1 MKRMMTRLNRTL
13 CVSVTAIVALI
24 AASTAVAAPRYI
36 DAKPLASVINTSI
49 GSVKQSTQTRLPIIT
64 WGAEF
69 ATIHANGGALKTA
82 PNSLFGKA
90 GLDFQL
96 VREDNFVKQ
105 VESYMRGDS
114 PYLRCT
120 LGMCAQALEVLS
132 KDPRT
137 KPVIISQLTWSAGGD
152 ALVVKPGINSAR
164 DLKGK
169 TVALQAY
176 GPHVDYLTKILSDS
190 GLSMQDIKVKWLP
203 DLTGTDNTPMTAL
216 YESNIDAALMIIP
229 DALALTSNGTI
240 GTGAEDSIK
249 GAKIMLSTKTANRI
263 IADIYA
269 VRSDYFQS
277 NRAEVEK
284 LVHAL
289 FKAQEQVQG
298 IMKSSGKPRKS
309 LLKAAGKFLLDS
321 ETAIADSEGLY
332 ADMEFAGYPENVKFF
347 TNPNYPRNMAR
358 LSQDIQQQFKSL
370 GLLNGVIALEHANWD
385 YGRLQAGLLNTK
397 ASTASRFDS
406 AKVSAVVARKQQQGT
421 LDDGTL
427 FTFEVFFQPNQNS
440 FSTDLYADSF
450 NNVINLASTYGGA
463 LITIEGHSDPMGYLK
478 KKKNGESGVVLKRIK
493 QSAKNLSLTRANAVR
508 SKLIEYGD
516 SVKVKLDA
524 GQFAVVGQG
533 ISQPNTGICGSDP
546 CAPKTEQEWR
556 SNMRVVF
563 RIIQVEAESSV
574 FSPL

>member
-1 MKRMMTRLNRTL
+1 MKRMITGLQRTL
-13 CVSVTAIVALI
+13 LIQLSVVFALI
-24 AASTAVAAPRYI
+24 GATTGQAAPRYV
-36 DAKPLASVINTSI
+36 DAKPLASVITTSV
-49 GSVKQSTQTRLPIIT
+49 GAVKQSSQVRLPIIT

-69 ATIHANGGALKTA
+69 ATIHANGGQLKTT
-82 PNSLFGKA
+82 PSSLFGKA
-90 GLDFQL
+90 GLDFHL

-105 VESYMRGDS
+105 VEAYLRGDS

-137 KPVIISQLTWSAGGD
+137 KPVVISQLTWSAGGD
-152 ALVVKPGINSAR
+152 ALVVKAGINSAR

-229 DALALTSNGTI
+229 DALALTSNGTV

-269 VRSDYFQS
+269 VRSDYLQS
-277 NRAEVEK
+277 NRADVEK
-284 LVHAL
+284 FVHAL

-298 IMKSSGKPRKS
+298 VMKSSGAQRKG
-309 LLKAAGKFLLDS
+309 LLKAAGQYLLDS
-321 ETAIADSEGLY
+321 ATAIADAEGLY
-332 ADMEFAGYPENVKFF
+332 ADMEFTGYPANVKFF
-347 TNPNYPRNMAR
+347 TDANYPRNMGR
-358 LSQDIQQQFKSL
+358 LSQDIQRQFASL
-370 GLLNGVIALEHANWD
+370 GLLNGTIALDHAQWD
-385 YGRLQAGLLNTK
+385 YGRLQAGLLNTS

-427 FTFEVFFQPNQNS
+427 FTFEVFFQPNQND

-450 NNVINLASTYGGA
+450 RKVINLASTYGGA

-478 KKKNGESGVVLKRIK
+478 KKKSGETGVVLKRIK

-508 SKLIEYGD
+508 NKLIEYGE
-516 SVKVKLDA
+516 SVKVNLDA